1 MNEFKKGTGIG
12 NYVVLY
18 PLTNKEYTQTYCV
31 ADKDHFQFFM

>member
-18 PLTNKEYTQTYCV
+18 PLTTLSVFLESTIMKKKE
-31 ADKDHFQFFM
+31 